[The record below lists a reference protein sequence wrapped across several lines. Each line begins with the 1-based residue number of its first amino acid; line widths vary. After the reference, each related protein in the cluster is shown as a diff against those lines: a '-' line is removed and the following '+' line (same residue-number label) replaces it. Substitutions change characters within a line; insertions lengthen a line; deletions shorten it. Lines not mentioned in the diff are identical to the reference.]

1 MEIEKKFLIAKLPEH
16 LEQYPG
22 RQITQGYLCTAPVV
36 RIRRADQA
44 YILTCKGEGLM
55 VREEYELPLSAEA
68 FAHLAQKIDGR
79 MIEKTRYLIP
89 LSDGLTA
96 ELDVFHGDLAPLTLV
111 EVEFASVEDA
121 RSFVPPEWFGEDVTE
136 DGRYHNSRLSQVSVT

>member
-1 MEIEKKFLIAKLPEH
+1 MEIEKKFLIAKLPGH
-16 LEQYPG
+16 LEQYPS
-22 RQITQGYLCTAPVV
+22 RQIAQGYLCTAPVV
-36 RIRRADQA
+36 RIRRADHA

-136 DGRYHNSRLSQVSVT
+136 DGRYHNSRLSQLSAT